1 MKRIS
6 LITAIAL
13 LVLCG
18 ACDKYGGPIIDWA
31 PFRIE
36 FVILNADGENI
47 ILKDAEA
54 KNDVFIIHNNRRY
67 ICAELTKAVG
77 YDLALTTTGS
87 ANEIFVF
94 GDWDLNTDGSFRVRY
109 GEQNWVVD
117 FESYATF
124 SGNSD
129 VDINVM
135 VDGVP
140 GEKYIDSGDYQISIN
155 GECIFK
161 SGVYILRVK

>member
-18 ACDKYGGPIIDWA
+18 ACDKYDPIIDWA
-31 PFRIE
+31 PFRVE
-36 FVILNADGENI
+36 FVILDTDGENVV
-47 ILKDAEA
+47 LKDAEA
-54 KNDVFIIHNNRRY
+54 VNKVSV
-67 ICAELTKAVG
+67 L
-77 YDLALTTTGS
+77 YDGKLYEHANATRDMFYDIALTTTGS

-94 GDWDLNTDGSFRVRY
+94 GDWDLNTDGSFKVRY